1 MKQVFYA
8 QRSSIVPSSIMV
20 NTTNCTFKKISEI
33 NIPSLGAVQHV
44 CMGGISHTSKILPT
58 LLWASSLEQHDHH
71 KNCRKFEMFQVYNV
85 HACCV
90 CSQSRSLLSFSFFF
104 FERFQILFPSSLFSS
119 IHRCVFL
126 FFPECLFS
134 YTVFN
139 RMLLLLRL
147 LRCVE
152 VREEVP
158 KNKMNFRLSFADA
171 LSCESSALH
180 SVQIM

>member
-1 MKQVFYA
+1 MITT
-8 QRSSIVPSSIMV
+8 SIAENSKCSKCITCMHVV
-20 NTTNCTFKKISEI
+20 CVL
-33 NIPSLGAVQHV
+33 SLD
-44 CMGGISHTSKILPT
+44 L
-58 LLWASSLEQHDHH
+58 
-71 KNCRKFEMFQVYNV
+71 FF
-85 HACCV
+85 
-90 CSQSRSLLSFSFFF
+90 LSAFF

-139 RMLLLLRL
+139 RMLLLLLRL

-158 KNKMNFRLSFADA
+158 KNKMNFRLSFMRCIVMWVQRASFSRNYVNFTSLSLRLPLRLDA
-171 LSCESSALH
+171 TGLEWMHNSEITMLYINGRDIIAGLQSHKHTLRCYSTAMHET
-180 SVQIM
+180 QDGMK